1 MEAGGKKRT
10 FTQDALGEKFLLSG
24 LSCPI
29 TRCSIMSQKLVNG
42 VMVSSAEASQD
53 FVDFWKRLVDPFYK
67 SPYPNK
73 KRELASGPI
82 YFPENNLN

>member
-1 MEAGGKKRT
+1 
-10 FTQDALGEKFLLSG
+10 
-24 LSCPI
+24 
-29 TRCSIMSQKLVNG
+29 MSQKLVNG